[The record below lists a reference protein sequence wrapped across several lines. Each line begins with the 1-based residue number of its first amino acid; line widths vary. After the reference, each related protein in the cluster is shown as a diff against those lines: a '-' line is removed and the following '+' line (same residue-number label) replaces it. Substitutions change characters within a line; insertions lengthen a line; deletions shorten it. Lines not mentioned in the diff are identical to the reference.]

1 MSAVQRGDH
10 VGPARLLGP
19 RTVLAPPLWSRWAAA
34 VETLVARVLDLLVPA
49 LADLAWLD
57 VGLAGEPR
65 RLGARGTG
73 PGREAAERALGEAGA
88 DDEVALD
95 KLGVGSLLF
104 QPLATRGEPFGGL
117 SLALGGSGRRYGPAD
132 AEFSELVAG

>member
-1 MSAVQRGDH
+1 MSAVERGDH

-34 VETLVARVLDLLVPA
+34 GLAGVALVARVLDLLVPA

-117 SLALGGSGRRYGPAD
+117 SL
-132 AEFSELVAG
+132 